1 MEVIIDSRELAIK
14 KEYSD
19 ENILYENLQVGDI
32 QIIKKRHG
40 ENPLNV
46 LVLERKTLSDLR
58 SSLSDGRFSE
68 QKSRINSTD
77 FVNKGYIFEGILSKQ
92 DKKFQ
97 NIVRQIIIRIQ
108 FKDKMSIFLTGSTR
122 DTISLIKEMVR
133 KLEKDS
139 KLYDNSFLKEQNY
152 VETLHV
158 CKKNNLTPQTCFIM
172 QICQIPGISK
182 KTAQSIASVYKNW
195 TLLIEA
201 IKDKKM
207 FLDSLKN
214 SKIGPKK
221 YELLLNYI
229 I

>member
-46 LVLERKTLSDLR
+46 LVLERKTLSDLK

-68 QKSRINSTD
+68 QKRRINSTD

-97 NIVRQIIIRIQ
+97 NIVRQIIIRVQ

-158 CKKNNLTPQTCFIM
+158 CKK
-172 QICQIPGISK
+172 K
-182 KTAQSIASVYKNW
+182 
-195 TLLIEA
+195 
-201 IKDKKM
+201 
-207 FLDSLKN
+207 
-214 SKIGPKK
+214 
-221 YELLLNYI
+221 
-229 I
+229 